1 METLIISLFGLN
13 LELLQV
19 VLLFLDAFVVVV
31 VIVLQICSFNRTKGL
46 IEQLTDFF
54 PNVANLEIFPSS
66 ITKEILSS
74 KKSLEDFINDPPTRL
89 DSDEDSDIDLIKIK
103 RGGGVLFKEVVDETN
118 GYLCKNV
125 GTSADFTLLQ
135 DICERKIE
143 TLESQ
148 ISSTIN
154 VPLYYG
160 LIGTFVGII
169 TGVGGIVFS
178 VNELFSSSNMSSLS
192 SLLFGV
198 VIAMIASSIGLVLMI
213 RNSAFNYKT
222 ALKDCNQNKNEYY
235 DFLRRELMPVLSN
248 SMASSL
254 NSLKGVLGNF
264 IGKFGHNLDAYSNSA
279 ELLNENIEKQHLL
292 LIEINKMNQT
302 EMATEIARTFSSLKD
317 ASESLEVFK
326 TYQRDLNNM
335 MEMVNGSV
343 SKIDGIINSFDD
355 FGNALKVV
363 VENQSAAKD
372 LQTQFRVAIEK
383 NFPTGSDARE
393 MWRKQFDELT
403 ADASKVSCEL
413 NSQLKASTEYICDF
427 VQNNKETFNSI
438 GQLNE
443 VLTSLVEYTN
453 VQATCYKDLKQE
465 IENLKKEQIESRTY
479 GAKLNSD
486 LLTAVKEMISAIKT
500 MRN

>member
-154 VPLYYG
+154 VKIKYSPLG
-160 LIGTFVGII
+160 
-169 TGVGGIVFS
+169 
-178 VNELFSSSNMSSLS
+178 
-192 SLLFGV
+192 
-198 VIAMIASSIGLVLMI
+198 
-213 RNSAFNYKT
+213 
-222 ALKDCNQNKNEYY
+222 
-235 DFLRRELMPVLSN
+235 
-248 SMASSL
+248 
-254 NSLKGVLGNF
+254 
-264 IGKFGHNLDAYSNSA
+264 
-279 ELLNENIEKQHLL
+279 
-292 LIEINKMNQT
+292 
-302 EMATEIARTFSSLKD
+302 
-317 ASESLEVFK
+317 
-326 TYQRDLNNM
+326 
-335 MEMVNGSV
+335 
-343 SKIDGIINSFDD
+343 
-355 FGNALKVV
+355 
-363 VENQSAAKD
+363 
-372 LQTQFRVAIEK
+372 
-383 NFPTGSDARE
+383 
-393 MWRKQFDELT
+393 
-403 ADASKVSCEL
+403 
-413 NSQLKASTEYICDF
+413 
-427 VQNNKETFNSI
+427 
-438 GQLNE
+438 
-443 VLTSLVEYTN
+443 
-453 VQATCYKDLKQE
+453 
-465 IENLKKEQIESRTY
+465 
-479 GAKLNSD
+479 
-486 LLTAVKEMISAIKT
+486 
-500 MRN
+500 